1 MECPKSDAQLIKQ
14 QMTQSTKAHWNTIYQ
29 NKKAAEVSWFQE
41 QPTISLAFIAELGLE
56 KSAAI
61 IDIGGGD
68 SLLVDC
74 LLAKGYTNITVL
86 DISEK
91 AINKARKRIGNQ
103 AHKVQW
109 IVSDVLD
116 FTSKNNFD
124 VWHDRAAFHFI
135 TSESDVSKYV
145 ACCNNSIAANGT
157 VILGTFS
164 KTGPKKCS
172 GIPIVQYSETEL
184 TSLFAPWFTKQSA
197 LHHVHQ
203 TPFET
208 SQDFIFCSFK
218 KQL

>member
-14 QMTQSTKAHWNTIYQ
+14 QMTQSTKVHWNTIYQ
-29 NKKAAEVSWFQE
+29 NKKATEVSWFQE
-41 QPTISLAFIAELGLE
+41 EPTISLALIAALDLE

-61 IDIGGGD
+61 IDIGAGD
-68 SLLVDC
+68 SLLVDF
-74 LLAKGYTNITVL
+74 LLAQGYTNITVL

-91 AINKARKRIGNQ
+91 AITKAQKRLGNQ

-109 IVSDVLD
+109 IVSDILD
-116 FTSKNNFD
+116 FTPKKKFE

-135 TSESDVSKYV
+135 TSENDIEKYL
-145 ACCNNSIAANGT
+145 AFSNNAIAENGI
-157 VILGTFS
+157 VVLGTFS

-184 TSLFAPWFTKQSA
+184 TSLFAPWFIKQSA
-197 LHHVHQ
+197 HHHVHQ

-208 SQDFIFCSFK
+208 SQNFIFCSFK

>member
-1 MECPKSDAQLIKQ
+1 
-14 QMTQSTKAHWNTIYQ
+14 MTQSTKTHWNTIYQ
-29 NKKAAEVSWFQE
+29 NKKTTEMSWFQAK
-41 QPTISLAFIAELGLE
+41 PIISLELIAALGLE

-61 IDIGGGD
+61 IDVGGGD
-68 SLLVDC
+68 SLLVDF
-74 LLAKGYTNITVL
+74 LLAEGYSNITVL

-91 AINKARKRIGNQ
+91 AIAKAKERMGNQ

-116 FTSKNNFD
+116 FMPKNSFD

-135 TSESDVSKYV
+135 TSQSDVAKYMK
-145 ACCNNSIAANGT
+145 CCNNTLIANGT
-157 VILGTFS
+157 VLLGTFS

-172 GIPIVQYSETEL
+172 GIPIEQYSEATL
-184 TSLFAPWFTKQSA
+184 TSLFSPWFKNQSA

-208 SQDFIFCSFK
+208 SQNFLFCSFK
-218 KQL
+218 KLP

>member
-1 MECPKSDAQLIKQ
+1 
-14 QMTQSTKAHWNTIYQ
+14 MTQSTKTHWNTIYQ
-29 NKKAAEVSWFQE
+29 NKKTTEVSWFQE
-41 QPTISLAFIAELGLE
+41 KPTISLELIAALELE

-68 SLLVDC
+68 SLLVDF
-74 LLAKGYTNITVL
+74 LLAEGYSNITVL

-91 AINKARKRIGNQ
+91 AIARAKERMGNQ

-116 FTSKNNFD
+116 FMPKNSFD

-135 TSESDVSKYV
+135 TSQSDVAKYME
-145 ACCNNSIAANGT
+145 CCNNTLVANGT
-157 VILGTFS
+157 VLLGTFS

-172 GIPIVQYSETEL
+172 GIPIVQYSEATL
-184 TSLFAPWFTKQSA
+184 TSLFAPWFKKQSA

-208 SQDFIFCSFK
+208 SQDFLFCSFK
-218 KQL
+218 KQP

>member
-1 MECPKSDAQLIKQ
+1 MEQNNGDSQFIKQ

-29 NKKAAEVSWFQE
+29 NKKPTEVSWFQE
-41 QPTISLAFIAELGLE
+41 KPSISLTLIAQLDLE

-74 LLAKGYTNITVL
+74 LLAEGYTNITVL

-91 AINKARKRIGNQ
+91 AIAKAKERVGNQ
-103 AHKVQW
+103 AHKVVW

-116 FTSKNNFD
+116 FLPKKTFD

-135 TSESDVSKYV
+135 TSENDIARYLQCSND
-145 ACCNNSIAANGT
+145 SIGTNGT
-157 VILGTFS
+157 AILGTFA

-172 GIPIVQYSETEL
+172 GIPIIQYSEAEM
-184 TSLFAPWFTKQSA
+184 TSLFTPVFKKQSV
-197 LHHVHQ
+197 LHDTHR

-208 SQDFIFCSFK
+208 SQDFLFCSFK
-218 KQL
+218 KLN

>member
-1 MECPKSDAQLIKQ
+1 MECPKSNAQLIKQ
-14 QMTQSTKAHWNTIYQ
+14 QMTQSTKVHWNTLYQ
-29 NKKAAEVSWFQE
+29 NKKATEVSWFQE
-41 QPTISLAFIAELGLE
+41 EPTISLALIAALDLE

-61 IDIGGGD
+61 IDVGAGD
-68 SLLVDC
+68 SLLVNF
-74 LLAKGYTNITVL
+74 LLAQGYTNITVL

-91 AINKARKRIGNQ
+91 AITKAQKRLGNQ

-109 IVSDVLD
+109 IVSDILD
-116 FTSKNNFD
+116 FTPKKKFE

-135 TSESDVSKYV
+135 TSESDVTKYIE
-145 ACCNNSIAANGT
+145 CCNKSIAIDGIAI
-157 VILGTFS
+157 VATFS

-172 GIPIVQYSETEL
+172 GIPIIQYSETEL
-184 TSLFAPWFTKQSA
+184 TSLFAPWFIKQSA
-197 LHHVHQ
+197 QHHEHQ